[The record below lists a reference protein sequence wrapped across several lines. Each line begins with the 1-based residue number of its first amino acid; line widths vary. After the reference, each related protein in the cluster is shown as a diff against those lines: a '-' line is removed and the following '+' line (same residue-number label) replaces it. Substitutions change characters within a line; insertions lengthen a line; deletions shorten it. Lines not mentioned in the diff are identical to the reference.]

1 MWKQLLIGGSL
12 MLSMAAK
19 AQNADVVR
27 GEYWIDTDAGFG
39 NEIAFSPALV
49 PGADVT
55 ASITVPTS
63 GLTTGFHVLGYRT
76 LDDNGHWSLTN
87 LRSLY
92 VTDTSST
99 IVVRGEYWIDTD
111 DGVGLG
117 TPFSP
122 PLVPGADIADVLVDL
137 PTAGLDQGFH
147 VLGYRTLDARGGWSL
162 TNTRTLY
169 VADSS
174 SGVVIRAESFWDDDP
189 GFGLGDPVAGWT
201 PGADVADTF
210 DVTVPASLDTGYHR
224 LYVRTLDDRGRW
236 SLTNWSMDTIHV
248 MNIAT
253 GLLPVAMSTDIN
265 VYPNPFVDGLDLS
278 LPDDVPTRVIL
289 YDPQGKLIHDRRLQG
304 QSHID
309 LSSYA
314 RGTYTAF
321 FWKDQDVIHRVTLI
335 KQ

>member
-1 MWKQLLIGGSL
+1 

-162 TNTRTLY
+162 TNTRTIY

-174 SGVVIRAESFWDDDP
+174 SGVVTRAESFWDDDP

-224 LYVRTLDDRGRW
+224 LYVRTLDDQPFLTDGGHHILDASFGRIPDPEAL
-236 SLTNWSMDTIHV
+236 STALSAIPGV
-248 MNIAT
+248 MEH
-253 GLLPVAMSTDIN
+253 GLFLNMASVAI
-265 VYPNPFVDGLDLS
+265 VGRE
-278 LPDDVPTRVIL
+278 DDVERLTR
-289 YDPQGKLIHDRRLQG
+289 
-304 QSHID
+304 
-309 LSSYA
+309 
-314 RGTYTAF
+314 
-321 FWKDQDVIHRVTLI
+321 
-335 KQ
+335 